1 MVGHLAPVPRAHQK
15 GVSLS
20 FSLERPQIRDTGTPT
35 GRVLARIEL
44 VCCEILAGDVP
55 RGGAADWCRRLIVK
69 KPCGVSSPLTEQAR
83 RLALA
88 LNVCDRAEAQTA
100 ASRLLLHCT
109 RIRAQHAA
117 GLKHASSTRKL
128 RLRTSRTG

>member
-1 MVGHLAPVPRAHQK
+1 MNLPSSPD
-15 GVSLS
+15 
-20 FSLERPQIRDTGTPT
+20 PQNRDTSTPS

-55 RGGAADWCRRLIVK
+55 PLGAADWCRRLIVK
-69 KPCGVSSPLTEQAR
+69 KPCGVPSPLTEQAR

-88 LNVCDRAEAQTA
+88 LNICDRAA
-100 ASRLLLHCT
+100 ARAAAGTLLLHCDHVRVRQT
-109 RIRAQHAA
+109 AD
-117 GLKHASSTRKL
+117 LKHTGSRSF